1 MNKLLNIIFTFILLS
16 LAPVNALPQLV
27 AGGDTTICQGGHAQL
42 TATGGGVSYYWIS
55 VPTDPSLLIPQ
66 QQNPIVSPQVSTM
79 YIVQSNIATGNLI
92 LNGSFELGN
101 MGFSS
106 EYVNNQVSIVAEG
119 TYAVVTDAHTV
130 HPNFFCNHDH
140 TSGSGKFMAVN
151 GAGVPNVQV
160 WYLTLANVQPETKYE
175 FSTWITS
182 LHETNPATLQFSIN
196 GQLMGEPFQ
205 AYSYTCDWYQFF
217 HIWDSDTNYQ
227 ATISIVNQNTI
238 LSGNDFALDDISFAT
253 VIVYYDTVY
262 VEVLPQYN
270 SLFSSPSAICA
281 QEIIDMIY
289 TGNAPDTAIYHWDFG
304 GGTVIS
310 GSGQG
315 PYEVQYNTS
324 GNFNIS
330 LWVEGTGC
338 TSDTTVKA
346 LLVGDSPVVN
356 VVADETILP
365 YGGTTVL
372 HGEYTGG
379 QGPFSWSW
387 NPSDLLTNPAILDP
401 ETLPLTLST
410 TFYLEVLDSATG
422 CVGVSSVF
430 IQVAGGP
437 LGVQTTADPD
447 EICTGENS
455 VITAIGSGG
464 TGNYIYHWVSNP
476 PGFTSNLPSITV
488 NPLQTTVYTV
498 TIDDGLSVM
507 ESSVT
512 VVVHSL
518 PIADAGSD
526 QTIPYGT
533 LTTLNGEASGGSGQ
547 YAWHWGPSEWL
558 MNPYVQDPQTY
569 NLTTSILFSLY
580 ITDISTGCVSLE
592 DFVMVNIEGGPLSVS
607 IQTEDPEICEGESSL
622 LMALASGGNQG
633 NYTYI
638 WSDQSGN
645 SYPSTA
651 SISVLPDQTTTFHVL
666 VNDGFN
672 STDAFFTLT
681 VHPSTQFILASGN
694 DTIIVCPYDTIVLTP
709 EPNPPDWEYLWSNG
723 SSNDTIIVG
732 TTGIGFDIK
741 SYSLKTSSV
750 FGCNY
755 TDEVVI
761 IFDFGSCSGL
771 QESSNPSGLEIYPN
785 PGIDQVI
792 IKINDRWKYN
802 KLQIFN
808 LLSKKIVNLDISR
821 SNNFSENIKID
832 LAGYPAGIYIVLLS
846 GENCQTSGK
855 LILNP

>member
-1 MNKLLNIIFTFILLS
+1 MNKLLYLIFTFIFLTFATVDALS
-16 LAPVNALPQLV
+16 QLV
-27 AGGDTTICQGGHAQL
+27 AGGDTTICQGGQAQL
-42 TATGGGVSYYWIS
+42 TATGGGVSNYWIS
-55 VPTDPSLLIPQ
+55 IPNDPTLLIPQ

-106 EYVNNQVSIVAEG
+106 EYINNQVSIVAEG

-140 TSGSGKFMAVN
+140 TSGSGMFMAVN

-160 WYLTLANVQPETKYE
+160 WYLTLTNVQPETKYE

-196 GQLMGEPFQ
+196 GELMGEPFQ
-205 AYSYTCDWYQFF
+205 AYSFTCDWYQFF
-217 HIWDSDTNYQ
+217 HVWDSDTNDQ

-270 SLFSSPSAICA
+270 SPFSAPSAICA
-281 QEIIDMIY
+281 QEIIDVIY
-289 TGNAPDTAIYHWDFG
+289 TGNAPDTAIYHWDFD

-315 PYEVQYNTS
+315 PYEVQYTLA
-324 GNFNIS
+324 GNYAIS

-338 TSDTTVKA
+338 ASDTTLQT
-346 LLVGDSPVVN
+346 LLVGDSPIVTVT
-356 VVADETILP
+356 ADATILA
-365 YGGTTVL
+365 YGTATVL
-372 HGEYTGG
+372 HGDYTGG

-387 NPSDLLTNPAILDP
+387 SPADLLTDSTILDS

-410 TFYLEVLDSATG
+410 TFYLEVIDAATG
-422 CVGVSSVF
+422 CVSSSSVF

-447 EICTGENS
+447 DICIGEYS
-455 VITAIGSGG
+455 VITAYGSGG
-464 TGNYIYHWVSNP
+464 TGSYLYHWVSDP
-476 PGFTSNLPSITV
+476 PGFTSTLPSITV
-488 NPLQTTVYTV
+488 NPVQTTVYTV
-498 TIDDGLSVM
+498 TIDDGLSVV

-512 VVVHSL
+512 VIVHPL

-533 LTTLNGEASGGSGQ
+533 TTTLNGEASGGSGE
-547 YAWHWGPSEWL
+547 YIWHWEPSEWL
-558 MNPYVQDPQTY
+558 NNPDIQDPQTK
-569 NLTTSILFSLY
+569 NLISGTLFSLY
-580 ITDISTGCVSLE
+580 ITDITTGCVSFE
-592 DFVMVNIEGGPLSVS
+592 DYVMVNIEGGPLSVS
-607 IQTEDPEICEGESSL
+607 IQTMDPEICEGESSL

-633 NYTYI
+633 NYTYT

-645 SYPSTA
+645 NYPSTA
-651 SISVLPDQTTTFHVL
+651 SISVSPDQTTIFHVL

-672 STDAFFTLT
+672 FTDAFFTLT
-681 VHPSTQFILASGN
+681 VHPSTQFILANGN
-694 DTIIVCPYDTIVLTP
+694 DTILVCPYDTIILAP
-709 EPNPPDWEYLWSNG
+709 EPNPAEWEYLWSNG
-723 SSNDTIIVG
+723 SSNDTIVVG

-741 SYSLKTSSV
+741 TYSLTTSSI

-755 TDEVVI
+755 SDEVVI
-761 IFDFGSCSGL
+761 IFDFGSCSGI
-771 QESSNPSGLEIYPN
+771 QESSYRSDLEISPN
-785 PGIDQVI
+785 PGTDQFI
-792 IKINDRWKYN
+792 IRVNDRWRYN
-802 KLQIFN
+802 KLQVFN
-808 LLSKKIVNLDISR
+808 LLSTSIVNLDISL
-821 SNNFSENIKID
+821 SNNFSENLKIN
-832 LAGYPAGIYIVLLS
+832 LVGYPPGIYIIFLS
-846 GENCQTSGK
+846 GENCQVSGK
-855 LILNP
+855 LILSP